1 MISRISC
8 FNRAIFRRSLRRTA
22 PLWVVYLIFWVI
34 ALPLQLLI
42 GFSRVRYEVS
52 DLQSAILTAA
62 QMGSSFVCFL
72 YGAACAW
79 LIFYWLFRSRSAYF
93 YASLP
98 VRRETVFVTDYCAG
112 LVVGL
117 VPNVAV
123 FLLSLGATAMD
134 YSKLQNGSDIRGI
147 ALEGIEGQHVNLTEQ
162 ACRDIGRGF
171 ALWLQARE
179 PGKTGLRVAVGRDSR
194 LAGPAL
200 AGWIDGAMMPCAPP
214 P

>member
-123 FLLSLGATAMD
+123 FLLSLGATAMETSGHGALKENFFLD
-134 YSKLQNGSDIRGI
+134 DGAYLVTKL
-147 ALEGIEGQHVNLTEQ
+147 LIEL
-162 ACRDIGRGF
+162 
-171 ALWLQARE
+171 AR
-179 PGKTGLRVAVGRDSR
+179 GRDEGYTLHSLIADLAEPAESR
-194 LAGPAL
+194 EFRMSLFTL
-200 AGWIDGAMMPCAPP
+200 RTKQ
-214 P
+214 